1 MLVLLLSSLMILASC
16 GTQIDVK
23 DPQVNVDGGSATAT
37 KDEEK
42 AKEEENVEVTTTTTS
57 SSSKS
62 SSTTTTTVTGSQE
75 VLAAV
80 IPPPATAPTKI
91 KKGLSKEQVLA
102 LLGAPDRVDDWD
114 VELHWVYIE
123 KEGEEKYCI
132 DYYDGGMDDEC
143 YVSFD
148 ADSDLVN
155 SQYSF
160 NTDYID
166 LLGF

>member
-23 DPQVNVDGGSATAT
+23 DPQVNVDGGAATAT

-42 AKEEENVEVTTTTTS
+42 AKEEENAEVTTATTSS

-62 SSTTTTTVTGSQE
+62 SSTSTTTVTGSQE

-80 IPPPATAPTKI
+80 IPPSPTKL
-91 KKGLSKEQVLA
+91 KKGLTKEQVLS
-102 LLGAPDRVDDWD
+102 LLGPPDRIDDWD

-123 KEGEEKYCI
+123 KEGEEKYCL
-132 DYYDGGMDDEC
+132 DYYDGGMDDDC

-155 SQYSF
+155 SQDSF